1 MRRAYRLL
9 LTLGTLLYLADG
21 SLAGPS
27 DPFEAFG
34 LVRFES
40 GIRAPDFT
48 LPDLNGK
55 PVSVSSPAGSAAIV
69 IFWATW

>member
-9 LTLGTLLYLADG
+9 LTLGALLC
-21 SLAGPS
+21 LAGRGLASPP

-34 LVRFES
+34 LVRFDS
-40 GIRAPDFT
+40 GIGAPDFT

-55 PVSVSSPAGSAAIV
+55 PISVSSPTGSAAIV
-69 IFWATW
+69 VFWATW